1 MMLLFMALILYLFS
15 SSLYEYPKKIDHY
28 EGYRTKK
35 SMESQENWEKAQKLM
50 VTAYRNTRRALLWI
64 GLMIL
69 LMELIFYF
77 IFKINLFLPLVI
89 LESAIVIG
97 TCFYVH
103 WYVERRI

>member
-15 SSLYEYPKKIDHY
+15 SSLYEYPKKIDCY

-35 SMESQENWEKAQKLM
+35 SMENQENWEKAQKLM

-69 LMELIFYF
+69 LIELIFYF
-77 IFKINLFLPLVI
+77 IFKIDLFLPLVI
-89 LESAIVIG
+89 LESVMIIG